1 MLAEDDLKNS
11 IHIVHVNK
19 PQDIC
24 TNLLN
29 VDSPY
34 KKCIMDNGADTSV
47 IGKGWLVVAYTQMK
61 ANIVGFDKKA
71 AVKKG
76 LPIVSA
82 VTAVDIE
89 NKTVL
94 LRIHE
99 AVLNDAAHHSL
110 MSEFQV
116 RECVHKLDSL

>member
-1 MLAEDDLKNS
+1 MEANNEQNNNNDSNPEAEINGIFKMLAEDDLKNS

-34 KKCIMDNGADTSV
+34 NKCIMDNGADTTV
-47 IGKGWLVVAYTQMK
+47 IGKGWLVVAYTQRK
-61 ANIVGFDKKA
+61 ANVIGFDKKA

-82 VTAVDIE
+82 VTAGILE
-89 NKTVL
+89 L
-94 LRIHE
+94 
-99 AVLNDAAHHSL
+99 
-110 MSEFQV
+110 
-116 RECVHKLDSL
+116 KLCYLEYMRLC